1 MALYSLIVL
10 MCRYETTHCLSV
22 CLSVCVFVVLRVL
35 SQLRVRD
42 LESAL
47 QSEKAAKSDA
57 FVNIENLSDRIR

>member
-1 MALYSLIVL
+1 MKLLTV
-10 MCRYETTHCLSV
+10 CLSV
-22 CLSVCVFVVLRVL
+22 CLSVRVFVVLRVL